1 MLITIM
7 LVSIGGIS
15 YNLGRL
21 NLIPMLKL
29 IMMKMMMMMTMVVIM
44 MMMVMINMIIITE
57 YQNDHSHLHPNYFV
71 FAKALLA
78 SGTF

>member
-1 MLITIM
+1 
-7 LVSIGGIS
+7 
-15 YNLGRL
+15 
-21 NLIPMLKL
+21 
-29 IMMKMMMMMTMVVIM
+29 MMKMMMMMTIMVMI

-57 YQNDHSHLHPNYFV
+57 YQNDHSRHHPNYFV